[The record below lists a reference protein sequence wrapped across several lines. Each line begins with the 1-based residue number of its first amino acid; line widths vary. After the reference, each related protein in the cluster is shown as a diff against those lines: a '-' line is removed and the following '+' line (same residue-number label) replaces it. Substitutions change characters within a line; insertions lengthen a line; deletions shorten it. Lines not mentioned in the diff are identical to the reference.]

1 MESYHLARFPC
12 LLLEGFFQGLGRQ
25 RFYLCQDDNVC
36 REDRRTTG
44 TPSPP
49 PTFDR
54 DYDKGGLLEPLVIT
68 FYFSIS
74 ATKIVQL
81 IILRNQQDI

>member
-12 LLLEGFFQGLGRQ
+12 LLLDGFFQGLGRQ
-25 RFYLCQDDNVC
+25 RFYWCQDDDVC
-36 REDRRTTG
+36 RQDRRTLRARHRHRQRLTE
-44 TPSPP
+44 TM
-49 PTFDR
+49 T
-54 DYDKGGLLEPLVIT
+54 KGLLEPLVIT

-74 ATKIVQL
+74 ATKIVQF